1 MRLTNFMQSRHG
13 LIALLCVVALHAGL
27 YALLRRSTGWRLR
40 HATEPACAPVTLRL
54 LPWRK
59 TLAQRAPA
67 EPEQMPTP
75 ANRPLTARAAI
86 TITPPTSTAVSAVS
100 AVNAGRAVNAQAE
113 TSTLPE
119 LAASQPP
126 RSLDLT
132 LPRGYADRPGSRNPA
147 LDDARAITSRT
158 TPEQRMAA
166 ALDTR
171 VVEEDLG
178 DGRRRFRQGANC
190 VIVKQSRI
198 GQLMPFNEAAARTPS
213 LVGACP

>member
-1 MRLTNFMQSRHG
+1 MQSRHG

-27 YALLRRSTGWRLR
+27 YALLRSSTGWRLR
-40 HATEPACAPVTLRL
+40 HATEPARSPVTLRL
-54 LPWRK
+54 LPWRN

-86 TITPPTSTAVSAVS
+86 TIKPPTSTAVS

-113 TSTLPE
+113 ASTLPE

-132 LPRGYADRPGSRNPA
+132 LPRGYADLPGSRNPA
-147 LDDARAITSRT
+147 LDDTRAITSRT
-158 TPEQRMAA
+158 NPEQRMAA